1 MATYFKNRY
10 RNESTRLQNW
20 DYRWEGAYF
29 ITFCTKN
36 RKQYFGEVIDGKMN
50 LSSIGV
56 IADIFWHEI
65 KNHSKNVRLGSFV
78 VMPDHIHGILIIE
91 KDESSSGQGMLFGQG
106 IPCPNRFQNIG
117 KNSISSLVGSYK
129 AAVTKHARRL
139 GFEFEWQRLFYDH
152 VIRDERAFINISN
165 YIENNPKK
173 WWEEKNENLKG

>member
-10 RNESTRLQNW
+10 RNESTQLQNW

-29 ITFCTKN
+29 ITFCTKD
-36 RKQYFGEVIDGKMN
+36 RKHYFGEIIDGKMN

-78 VMPDHIHGILIIE
+78 VMPDHIHGIIIIDKNE
-91 KDESSSGQGMLFGQG
+91 SSGQDMS
-106 IPCPNRFQNIG
+106 CPNTIDRFQNIG

-173 WWEEKNENLKG
+173 WWEEKTSLNKS